1 MQLPVKRGQIFLVRT
16 IIGMMIY
23 TIPWLF
29 FFFGMIMMRI
39 QAESWYE
46 MKLSSCTN
54 GELLLGNDNVF
65 HLCVYLLFMWI
76 SLTLIYAVA
85 VFFQNICKR
94 PWIAGAIGVGAM
106 CFPVF
111 MDYVMPKVNLLP
123 GGMLNGWWMAAFFEN
138 GPISEECVWDE
149 GVHQTVTMASFD
161 HFVQILLIQILLIL
175 VFFAV
180 AFYVFKKADMAKRNN
195 FMYFPWMEKL
205 FLWIFP
211 FCVSLFIVVIG
222 FKIQSYK
229 GGVIAVVIASIVF
242 YMVRRHRKRREA

>member
-1 MQLPVKRGQIFLVRT
+1 MRKRQLADRVAD
-16 IIGMMIY
+16 IG
-23 TIPWLF
+23 
-29 FFFGMIMMRI
+29 RH
-39 QAESWYE
+39 
-46 MKLSSCTN
+46 C
-54 GELLLGNDNVF
+54 
-65 HLCVYLLFMWI
+65 
-76 SLTLIYAVA
+76 
-85 VFFQNICKR
+85 
-94 PWIAGAIGVGAM
+94 IAGIDRLLVEKCLARGR
-106 CFPVF
+106 
-111 MDYVMPKVNLLP
+111 NLLP

-180 AFYVFKKADMAKRNN
+180 SFYVFKKADMAKRNN

-242 YMVRRHRKRREA
+242 YMIRRHRKRREA

>member
-1 MQLPVKRGQIFLVRT
+1 MRGLVKHEKRNMLIITLVFTIVVWFVLQGVIANDIAGNGNQINNFDGYIYNNYGNLFLGTLNQYYELFIMILMIPISFVAVMQYRESSISKCGEFLMQLPVKRGQIFLVRT

-29 FFFGMIMMRI
+29 FSFGMVMMRI

-94 PWIAGAIGVGAM
+94 P
-106 CFPVF
+106 
-111 MDYVMPKVNLLP
+111 
-123 GGMLNGWWMAAFFEN
+123 
-138 GPISEECVWDE
+138 
-149 GVHQTVTMASFD
+149 
-161 HFVQILLIQILLIL
+161 
-175 VFFAV
+175 
-180 AFYVFKKADMAKRNN
+180 
-195 FMYFPWMEKL
+195 
-205 FLWIFP
+205 
-211 FCVSLFIVVIG
+211 
-222 FKIQSYK
+222 
-229 GGVIAVVIASIVF
+229 
-242 YMVRRHRKRREA
+242 